1 MAKKCIELQLAAI
14 FQNPSDMDYS
24 PMGEKPDLFLCRDFV
39 GEALNVNRLGT
50 PQSITLQVSTAPC
63 KGWKWVFY
71 RNGFWSQSEDR
82 QDRMIYA
89 RMDSWLIDLCLND
102 NKDLSS
108 PVKLYYR
115 ITELSKS

>member
-39 GEALNVNRLGT
+39 GEALNVNKWGT

-63 KGWKWVFY
+63 KYPLLPARVG
-71 RNGFWSQSEDR
+71 NGFS
-82 QDRMIYA
+82 IA
-89 RMDSWLIDLCLND
+89 TAFG
-102 NKDLSS
+102 LS
-108 PVKLYYR
+108 PRTDK
-115 ITELSKS
+115 TG